1 MKFLIPALSFEQQAD
16 QLLKRGL
23 QADRA
28 RLIKTLRQVNYYRL
42 SAYWHPFRQSDES
55 FIAGTTLEMIWRRY
69 RFDRQLRLLVMDA
82 IERVE
87 VCVLRTQM
95 VEYHALKYGPFGY
108 RERKNFR
115 PDFSNDN
122 FQWMLK
128 DIDQSAKRSREVF
141 VKDYFAKYTS
151 EPGLPLW
158 MAAEVASFGNLFTFF
173 RHIHYQEQKFL
184 AAQLAISAKVLENW
198 LMCLNYVRNLCAHH
212 SRLWNLELAIK
223 PIVPDND
230 PDWLSPVPLDNRWTY
245 AALTVLRWLLRK
257 IAPDSLWKDR
267 LKELLLEYPDI
278 PVSHAGFP
286 DAWETSPIWK

>member
-1 MKFLIPALSFEQQAD
+1 
-16 QLLKRGL
+16 
-23 QADRA
+23 
-28 RLIKTLRQVNYYRL
+28 
-42 SAYWHPFRQSDES
+42 
-55 FIAGTTLEMIWRRY
+55 
-69 RFDRQLRLLVMDA
+69 
-82 IERVE
+82 
-87 VCVLRTQM
+87 
-95 VEYHALKYGPFGY
+95 
-108 RERKNFR
+108 
-115 PDFSNDN
+115 
-122 FQWMLK
+122 MLK

-184 AAQLAISAKVLENW
+184 ASQLAISAKVLENW